1 VVITQAQGVAAAADF
16 AVEEVFAPPY
26 STDAASFFFFLEWQP
41 FSKVSTLAH
50 LLKEVTI
57 KRTFQNFLPLQ

>member
-26 STDAASFFFFLEWQP
+26 STDAASFFFLEWQP